1 METSDGLISSASQLY
16 KEALKCL
23 EEGVAENSMIKMRDA
38 ASRAW
43 EAVIQAA
50 DALILKLY
58 SQLPRSHY
66 DRRRLL
72 MSLEGN
78 DPELAKRGLY
88 ERFIARSRLFK
99 GELLHEDILDSG
111 LIQFEVKKAGEFLD
125 LVKERL
131 ST

>member
-1 METSDGLISSASQLY
+1 LETSDGLISSASQLY